1 VRWLAPI
8 GGVCLSGAEGA
19 WARGGG
25 GGAGPAGLTWAEMV
39 FSIFQGISNWFSIY
53 FL

>member
-1 VRWLAPI
+1 LAPI

-25 GGAGPAGLTWAEMV
+25 GGGGAGRQKRKPSSIVYTMWETLTLT
-39 FSIFQGISNWFSIY
+39 QGWVMY
-53 FL
+53 